1 MVSIPTYRLK
11 TILRPS
17 QIDGFMELLIIE
29 QDDKDRSYTSCAR
42 QIRVEDLKNRSFMDY
57 AWEAMRNKMD
67 QIIAKELGNE
77 K

>member
-1 MVSIPTYRLK
+1 MVSLPTYRFK